1 MLSVRIGVMLCVLVA
16 RPVAAETLRCGDDLI
31 TEGDPLARVL
41 RLCGAPVDIQR
52 SVELREPTYWI
63 GGRLVRAAGGWREVP
78 IETWTYNFGPNS
90 FMRRLRFEDGAVVE
104 IETLGYG
111 YLP

>member
-1 MLSVRIGVMLCVLVA
+1 MLSVRAGLLLCLLA
-16 RPVAAETLRCGDDLI
+16 AGPIAAETLRCGDDLI
-31 TEGDPLARVL
+31 TEGDAMARVL
-41 RLCGAPVDIQR
+41 RLCGEPVDVQR
-52 SVELREPTYWI
+52 TVELREPTYWI

-78 IETWTYNFGPNS
+78 IETWTYNFGPS
-90 FMRRLRFEDGAVVE
+90 RFMRRLRFEDGAVVS